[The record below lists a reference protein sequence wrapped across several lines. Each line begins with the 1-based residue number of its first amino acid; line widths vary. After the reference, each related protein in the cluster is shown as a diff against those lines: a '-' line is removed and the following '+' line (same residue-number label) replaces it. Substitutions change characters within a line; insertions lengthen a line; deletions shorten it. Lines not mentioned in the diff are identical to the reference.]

1 MTTLPLGTAN
11 HPVGTGRGRHPRDL
25 RAPLGVAALAAG
37 AVGVVAVVDP
47 NQPGHYPTCPFLWL
61 TGLQCPG
68 CGSLRAV
75 HALAHG
81 DIPVAVGLN
90 VLTVLAAI
98 ALVVIWLRWVRRS
111 WTGRPRT
118 AIAPPAVLWSLA
130 VAVVVFAVVRNM
142 PFGAFL
148 AP

>member
-1 MTTLPLGTAN
+1 MTTLPFGTAN

-47 NQPGHYPTCPFLWL
+47 DQPGHYPTCPFLWL

-81 DIPVAVGLN
+81 DVSVALGLN

-98 ALVVIWLRWVRRS
+98 VLVVIWLRWVRRS

-118 AIAPPAVLWSLA
+118 AIAPPVVLWSLA
-130 VAVVVFAVVRNM
+130 VVVVVFAVVRNM

>member
-11 HPVGTGRGRHPRDL
+11 HPVRTGRGRDL

-37 AVGVVAVVDP
+37 AVAVVALVDP
-47 NQPGHYPTCPFLWL
+47 NQPGHYPTCPFLAL

-75 HALAHG
+75 HAMAHG
-81 DIPVAVGLN
+81 DVSVALGLN
-90 VLTVLAAI
+90 VLTVLAAV

-111 WTGRPRT
+111 WTGRQRT
-118 AIAPPAVLWSLA
+118 GVAPPAMLWSLA
-130 VAVVVFAVVRNM
+130 VVVVVFAVVRNM

>member
-11 HPVGTGRGRHPRDL
+11 HPVRTGRGRDL
-25 RAPLGVAALAAG
+25 RAPLGVAALAAA
-37 AVGVVAVVDP
+37 AVGVVALVDP
-47 NQPGHYPTCPFLWL
+47 NQPGHYPTCPFLAL

-75 HALAHG
+75 HAMAHG
-81 DIPVAVGLN
+81 DVSVALGLN
-90 VLTVLAAI
+90 LLTVLAAV

-118 AIAPPAVLWSLA
+118 GVAPPAMLWSLA
-130 VAVVVFAVVRNM
+130 VVVVVFAVVRNM